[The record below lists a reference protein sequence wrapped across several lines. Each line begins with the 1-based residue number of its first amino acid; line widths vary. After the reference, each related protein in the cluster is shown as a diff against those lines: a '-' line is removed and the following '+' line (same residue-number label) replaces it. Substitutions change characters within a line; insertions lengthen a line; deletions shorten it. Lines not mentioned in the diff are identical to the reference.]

1 MIGVICAMAI
11 EAQSFIERLTDCREE
26 KILNIS
32 FWEGKLEEKSVVVT
46 VSGVGKVSAGI
57 ATALMIEH
65 YRPSLIIN
73 SGIAG
78 GFDLNT
84 RLLDV
89 VLGEQIAYYDFDI
102 SFDGA
107 FLFGQV
113 PDAPLWFS
121 GDEKALA
128 IASKVQL
135 PNPIHRGRIIT
146 ADCFQTDRKA
156 VEKALAKLQVETV
169 QAIDMESAAIAQVA
183 YRFQTP
189 CLIIRSISDILGQ
202 EDQAE
207 HYYNWITQACENALK
222 ISLFV
227 IANYH

>member
-1 MIGVICAMAI
+1 MR
-11 EAQSFIERLTDCREE
+11 RL
-26 KILNIS
+26 
-32 FWEGKLEEKSVVVT
+32 V
-46 VSGVGKVSAGI
+46 
-57 ATALMIEH
+57 
-65 YRPSLIIN
+65 
-73 SGIAG
+73 
-78 GFDLNT
+78 
-84 RLLDV
+84 
-89 VLGEQIAYYDFDI
+89 
-102 SFDGA
+102 
-107 FLFGQV
+107 
-113 PDAPLWFS
+113 S
-121 GDEKALA
+121 GDESFSYRL
-128 IASKVQL
+128 L
-135 PNPIHRGRIIT
+135 TPNPIHRGRIIT

-156 VEKALAKLQVETV
+156 VENALAKLQVETV